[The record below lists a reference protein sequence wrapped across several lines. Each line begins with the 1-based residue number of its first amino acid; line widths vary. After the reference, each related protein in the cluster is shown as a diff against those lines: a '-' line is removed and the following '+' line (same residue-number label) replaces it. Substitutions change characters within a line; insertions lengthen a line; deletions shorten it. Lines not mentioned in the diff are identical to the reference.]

1 MKKFK
6 PHIFATITSFLFLTF
21 CSMTS
26 FLFPIHS
33 RVDQNIFFTVGRGIL
48 DGKVPYRDLFEHKG
62 PLIYFMHTFGALFSR
77 ESFIGVF
84 ILQVIFFAVCIY
96 YMYKTARLFTTTRA
110 AYVCAALAGAV
121 CCTTYCFKYGDNA
134 EEFCFTFLMISLY
147 YLLRYFKSADNA
159 LIKENRRNGAAKEFL
174 PLISYKVVLINGI
187 LAGCVLWIKFTQLG
201 FWIAWMGL
209 VFFLLIFQKET
220 KRAFLSCFVY
230 LGGMALSAIPWLIYF
245 GLNDAIGIWFET
257 YFYNNIFMYAKDNTI
272 IDKVV
277 AVFKCFIVDLG
288 KNPLAMVLII
298 VGFVSFGISKKYF
311 KSFFSRLAVPVT
323 FLTLYIMTYIGGV
336 QYDYYMLIA
345 VPFVLFGVIKVV
357 DCVREMPDMWVMR
370 AYNCLK
376 RKKGDIL
383 PMTIAGILLMVYV
396 IGTSNVLPYYGKEKE
411 DFPQFVFAD
420 VINETED
427 ATLLNYGFI
436 DAGFYLASGYEPD
449 NRFFCKVNIDQEVF
463 PEMYEEQISMV
474 RDRKVDYA
482 VIRTYKNQA
491 IAKGM
496 RLDYKDLFENYEII
510 KVADDPFENYRFYLM
525 KLK

>member
-1 MKKFK
+1 MKKYK

-96 YMYKTARLFTTTRA
+96 YMYKTAKLFTTTKA
-110 AYVCAALAGAV
+110 SYVCAALAGAV
-121 CCTTYCFKYGDNA
+121 CCTSYCFKYGDNA
-134 EEFCFTFLMISLY
+134 EEFCFTFLIVSLY
-147 YLLRYFKSADNA
+147 YLLRYFKSADGGIDKDTIK
-159 LIKENRRNGAAKEFL
+159 LINYRVIL
-174 PLISYKVVLINGI
+174 VNGI

-209 VFFLLIFQKET
+209 IFFALMFRKEF
-220 KRAFLSCFVY
+220 KRAFMSCFVY

-245 GLNDAIGIWFET
+245 GLNNAIGIWFET
-257 YFYNNIFMYAKDNTI
+257 YFYNNIFLYAQDATI
-272 IDKVV
+272 IDKIL
-277 AVFKCFIVDLG
+277 AICQCFIVDLG
-288 KNPLAMVLII
+288 KNPLAITLII
-298 VGFVSFGISKKYF
+298 VGLCSFGISKKYF
-311 KSFFSRLAVPVT
+311 KSVFSRLAVPVT
-323 FLTLYIMTYIGGV
+323 FITLYIMTYIGGV

-345 VPFVLFGVIKVV
+345 VPFVLFGVITVV
-357 DCVREMPDMWVMR
+357 DCIRAMPDMWIMR
-370 AYNCLK
+370 CYRHLQK
-376 RKKGDIL
+376 KKGDLL
-383 PMTIAGILLMVYV
+383 PMTIAGVLLLVYV
-396 IGTSNVLPYYGKEKE
+396 ICTSNVLPYYGKGKE
-411 DFPQFVFAD
+411 AYPQFKFAEI
-420 VINETED
+420 INEKED

-436 DAGFYLASGYEPD
+436 DAGFYLASGYEPE
-449 NRFFCKVNIDQEVF
+449 NRFFCKVNIDEDVF

-474 RDRKVDYA
+474 RDKKVDFA
-482 VIRTYKNQA
+482 VIRTYKNQS

-496 RLDYKDLFENYEII
+496 RLDYEDLFNNYEII
-510 KVADDPFENYRFYLM
+510 EIADDPFENYRFYLM
-525 KLK
+525 QKK